1 MVTLFYEFFSSCSLV
16 LFCGGET
23 VEEALLFICSM
34 MVDIM
39 VVDIEEDL
47 IEIQKSILRDRFTS
61 ALEAFGNLFSMFFF
75 LVWAFC
81 PPQRR
86 KCRGVIFQEK
96 KIYFYKKL
104 KIKNANI

>member
-81 PPQRR
+81 PPPAAKMPWGYLSR
-86 KCRGVIFQEK
+86 K
-96 KIYFYKKL
+96 
-104 KIKNANI
+104 KNTFL

>member
-39 VVDIEEDL
+39 VVVIEEDL

-81 PPQRR
+81 PPSGENAVGLSF
-86 KCRGVIFQEK
+86 KKKKYIF
-96 KIYFYKKL
+96 
-104 KIKNANI
+104 IKS

>member
-39 VVDIEEDL
+39 VVAIEEDL

-81 PPQRR
+81 PPAAKMPWGYLSR
-86 KCRGVIFQEK
+86 KKNIF
-96 KIYFYKKL
+96 L
-104 KIKNANI
+104 

>member
-39 VVDIEEDL
+39 VVDI
-47 IEIQKSILRDRFTS
+47 
-61 ALEAFGNLFSMFFF
+61 
-75 LVWAFC
+75 
-81 PPQRR
+81 
-86 KCRGVIFQEK
+86 
-96 KIYFYKKL
+96 
-104 KIKNANI
+104 

>member
-61 ALEAFGNLFSMFFF
+61 ALEAFGNLF
-75 LVWAFC
+75 
-81 PPQRR
+81 
-86 KCRGVIFQEK
+86 
-96 KIYFYKKL
+96 
-104 KIKNANI
+104 KN